1 MEDRRGGYFT
11 RGNPWTTF
19 GGGYLSSGIYAMG
32 FGVNTDLDQPTG
44 TCNFSRIDTALLH
57 LRTKAAVIQNI
68 EASNTVTV
76 TESMTTVGANVLNTL
91 LVWGPNFNVL
101 RIMNGMGGMAFA
113 N

>member
-1 MEDRRGGYFT
+1 
-11 RGNPWTTF
+11 
-19 GGGYLSSGIYAMG
+19 MG

-44 TCNFSRIDTALLH
+44 TLNFSRIDTTLLH
-57 LRTKAAVIQNI
+57 LKTKAAVIQTI

-76 TESMTTVGANVLNTL
+76 TEKMTTVGANVLNTL